1 MNKWYKR
8 FDRIDSKTHFI
19 LKLNDPQNPEPDTTT
34 QDLFKLPMQQTP
46 KPDAQVPDGLPPTF
60 EQSVE
65 L

>member
-1 MNKWYKR
+1 M
-8 FDRIDSKTHFI
+8 
-19 LKLNDPQNPEPDTTT
+19 LKLNDSENPESDTTI